1 MSGTRT
7 QIDEFLKLKRIAVV
21 GVSRDRNHFSR
32 MVFRAFAERGYDV
45 VPVNPAGGELEGRRC
60 FAAIGEVEP
69 AVEGAL
75 VMVPAAASAAAAAE
89 CRQAGIGKLWVYK
102 GENADGVAGE
112 CPFMWLE
119 NAGWIHGAHKAVRGW
134 FGGLPE

>member
-1 MSGTRT
+1 MSGTKA

-21 GVSRDRNHFSR
+21 GVSRDKRHFSR

-45 VPVNPAGGELEGRRC
+45 VPVNPAGGEMEGRRC
-60 FAAIGEVEP
+60 FAAVGEIEP

-89 CRQAGIGKLWVYK
+89 CRQAGIAKLWVYK
-102 GENADGVAGE
+102 GENADGVAEE

-119 NAGWIHGAHKAVRGW
+119 KAGWIHSAHKTLRGW
-134 FGGLPE
+134 MGGLPE